1 MITKQK
7 MVLSIFTLA
16 LVLAM
21 SQGVSA
27 FADLTS
33 IEVSGVEGLGGQDI
47 AVFAGESVPVRII
60 FSATQNAN
68 DVRIKAWIS
77 GSREY
82 AVTTERFDVLNGNIY
97 SKLLS
102 VPLPFDLNSKEER
115 FILQV
120 AVESRNGG
128 VGDEADIDL
137 VVQRDSYLVELL
149 DVIMPT
155 EVSTGNPLTLDIVLK
170 NRGRQNAEDTFVK
183 ARIPALNIEERAY
196 FGDLSPIDQANPDK
210 EDAVE
215 RGLIINIPRN
225 APAGTY
231 VLELE
236 AYNADSVSKV
246 VKRFT
251 ITGADSDTIIM
262 PSSTSKTFSA
272 GDVAGYKVTIVN
284 AGKNVRVYDF
294 VIESAAGL
302 TNELDESAVVV
313 PAGTSRTVTLNAK
326 ASKSGNYN
334 FALAVNSNGELVKR
348 IPLTANVAGSS
359 FGGNSGMLLLT
370 VVLAIIFVV
379 LLVVLIVLLTKQPER
394 SEKESYY

>member
-1 MITKQK
+1 
-7 MVLSIFTLA
+7 
-16 LVLAM
+16 
-21 SQGVSA
+21 
-27 FADLTS
+27 
-33 IEVSGVEGLGGQDI
+33 
-47 AVFAGESVPVRII
+47 
-60 FSATQNAN
+60 
-68 DVRIKAWIS
+68 
-77 GSREY
+77 
-82 AVTTERFDVLNGNIY
+82 
-97 SKLLS
+97 
-102 VPLPFDLNSKEER
+102 
-115 FILQV
+115 
-120 AVESRNGG
+120 
-128 VGDEADIDL
+128 
-137 VVQRDSYLVELL
+137 
-149 DVIMPT
+149 
-155 EVSTGNPLTLDIVLK
+155 
-170 NRGRQNAEDTFVK
+170 
-183 ARIPALNIEERAY
+183 
-196 FGDLSPIDQANPDK
+196 
-210 EDAVE
+210 
-215 RGLIINIPRN
+215 
-225 APAGTY
+225 
-231 VLELE
+231 
-236 AYNADSVSKV
+236 
-246 VKRFT
+246 
-251 ITGADSDTIIM
+251 M